1 MTYQESLQKL
11 GETTERALLSHLQ
24 QYLAAEI
31 TLDMFTELSAV
42 LIAAG
47 QQQGRYAAELSFLAW
62 LQSLGKN
69 PVPVAAAQL
78 DHYADTDRLR
88 KAVQSVVGAGVI
100 DPEQASARLGRLAY
114 AETVE
119 ASQRSFSEVMR
130 ESGEAD
136 GWVRSLEAGA
146 CQLCEWWGRDGQEW
160 PVDHEMPTHKG
171 CTCTQIPIPS
181 S

>member
-47 QQQGRYAAELSFLAW
+47 QQQGRYAAELSFVSW

-100 DPEQASARLGRLAY
+100 DPEQVSARLGRLAY

-119 ASQRSFSEVMR
+119 ASQRTFSEVMR
-130 ESGEAD
+130 ESGEAG

-160 PVDHEMPTHKG
+160 PLDHEMPTHKG
-171 CTCTQIPIPS
+171 CTCTPIPIPS